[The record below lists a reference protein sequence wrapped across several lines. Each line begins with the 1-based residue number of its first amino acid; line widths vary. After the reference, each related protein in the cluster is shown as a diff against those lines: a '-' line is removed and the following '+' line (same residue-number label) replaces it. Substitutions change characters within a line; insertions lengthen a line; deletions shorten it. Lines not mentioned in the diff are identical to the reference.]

1 MNSTTIAS
9 ALANLEAKLLDATV
23 SPKPTYSIDG
33 QSVQWNEYLRML
45 MDGIKDLN
53 EMLAIADP
61 VEKRTVAA

>member
-53 EMLAIADP
+53 EKLAIADP